1 MLNNAMNKLP
11 TPISPKN
18 TSAQSPLL
26 SQVPKYCVCVLEKLS
41 KLITGL
47 VNSMKRILD
56 LLINAENVNCA
67 LLAPSPHD
75 ECTIIIIST

>member
-1 MLNNAMNKLP
+1 MNKLP

-26 SQVPKYCVCVLEKLS
+26 SPVPKYCVCVLEKLS

-47 VNSMKRILD
+47 VNTM
-56 LLINAENVNCA
+56 NA
-67 LLAPSPHD
+67 LLVLLVPSSYSLALLKPVKL
-75 ECTIIIIST
+75 